1 MRYYDRK
8 INYYETDQMAIVHH
22 SNYIR
27 YFEEARIS
35 FMEQLGYPYDRLESE
50 EILSPVINVSC
61 KYLRPIRFGDSV
73 RIYVK
78 LTSVTKVKCAF
89 AYEIR
94 DLETDELR
102 ARGSS
107 ENGFVTRE
115 GRPVVLTKEKPEFY
129 KVFKDEFDSDPDPEG
144 KQR

>member
-1 MRYYDRK
+1 MKYYDRK

-27 YFEEARIS
+27 FFEEARVS
-35 FMEQLGYPYDRLESE
+35 FMEQVGYPYERLESE
-50 EILSPVINVSC
+50 EILSPVIAVSC
-61 KYLRPIRFGDSV
+61 KYMHPVRFGDTI

-94 DLETDELR
+94 DLATDEIR
-102 ARGSS
+102 AKGTS
-107 ENGFVTRE
+107 EHGFVTRD
-115 GRPVVLTKEKPEFY
+115 GRPVIIEREKPEFY
-129 KVFKDEFDSDPDPEG
+129 KAFKEAL
-144 KQR
+144 